1 MTKESDEESDF
12 RINVFYCTLDYI
24 VTDMDQRFQA
34 VKGICDTFK
43 AILTYIDFK
52 KAFDSVGHPQLIE
65 ALDNVGFDSDSLQY
79 ISSFYSKISTEILDL
94 RANVRRGVMQGDP
107 LPTLLFNTVL
117 DQALGRL
124 PQGVGVHLRG
134 ELIKYLAFTD
144 DIVLAAATRVGLQAV
159 IDALIKGAEEV
170 GLTTGI
176 SKCATMG
183 IVGDRARKT
192 WDESEEQ
199 VEEACEVM
207 SDAVDVTFEGDIST
221 VLIPTSTPS
230 TLSRHPQSSV
240 PASSSSL
247 KRPLFPLL
255 EDTFRA
261 KKQKAELAFWEA
273 KIAAAEAERA
283 AADAKRKAFELEAF

>member
-1 MTKESDEESDF
+1 MVGTQSTGKGRAVQPQKICGSNRWWSPPPPKPLSEVAVAVES
-12 RINVFYCTLDYI
+12 ILGVQNVAISGLGGH
-24 VTDMDQRFQA
+24 MDSS
-34 VKGICDTFK
+34 
-43 AILTYIDFK
+43 
-52 KAFDSVGHPQLIE
+52 AFDFG
-65 ALDNVGFDSDSLQY
+65 
-79 ISSFYSKISTEILDL
+79 
-94 RANVRRGVMQGDP
+94 
-107 LPTLLFNTVL
+107 
-117 DQALGRL
+117 
-124 PQGVGVHLRG
+124 
-134 ELIKYLAFTD
+134 
-144 DIVLAAATRVGLQAV
+144 
-159 IDALIKGAEEV
+159 
-170 GLTTGI
+170 
-176 SKCATMG
+176 
-183 IVGDRARKT
+183 
-192 WDESEEQ
+192 DESEEQ

-240 PASSSSL
+240 PASSSSSSL